1 MMTEE
6 FVKKTYQMQGQNEHY
21 LSCERRVLL
30 RIYKTYERYTV
41 IAKGISF
48 REKENP
54 WEKRNEKKRS

>member
-1 MMTEE
+1 MTEE

-54 WEKRNEKKRS
+54 